1 MDGVQPAVKAALT
14 KAYKIGTDS
23 RKIRTADLVSFQRR
37 DGSGS
42 RVIKTVDMVPG
53 TKKALKK
60 RVAAM
65 LEPVEESLAEENGD
79 ALEENEENSSD
90 AEDLG
95 IFPLQFSLFQPKNG

>member
-1 MDGVQPAVKAALT
+1 
-14 KAYKIGTDS
+14 
-23 RKIRTADLVSFQRR
+23 
-37 DGSGS
+37 
-42 RVIKTVDMVPG
+42 MVPG
-53 TKKALKK
+53 TKKVLKK

-95 IFPLQFSLFQPKNG
+95 IFPLQFSLFQQKNG